1 MGSTPM
7 NNNKMLA
14 SYVFSAKYSKYMP
27 ELLRRETY
35 EEAMDRY
42 VDMLL
47 RKFPYLD
54 RELEECRISLKAKK
68 LVGSQRG
75 VQFGGVGVET
85 NNLRLYNCSTIHI
98 DRVRAFSETLYLL
111 LCGCGVGFSVQKHHI
126 EKLPELKLNNKVYYH
141 AVGDSIEGWA
151 VAAEALFNAYLS
163 GGSYPN
169 FDFSGVRPKGAAISH
184 GGKAPGPEPLK
195 LALSKCDAILRNALG
210 RKLKPIEA
218 FDCCMHLSD
227 AVVSGGI
234 RRSAALTLFSIDD
247 EEMLTAKTGNW
258 FIDNPQ
264 RGRANISALISPDT
278 TEEQFKAIFSSTRQ
292 FGEPGFLFLNSSEH
306 LLNPCVSGDTLV
318 LTTDG
323 YKRIDSLVGKK
334 TELVLDPRFGKGK
347 TGWTTDRGA
356 FVTGVKQLY
365 RLDTDEGYTVELTAE
380 HQVMTARGWVEA
392 QHLVAGDKIHLVN
405 SVQEQCLTTFTSLT
419 PTRIDTVYDLT
430 QPDTSSFIANGL
442 VVHNCAEVAMCPVLV
457 KDPTGDIVE
466 DYTLELVDP
475 KNRSYFEDLGYTFES
490 GVSLCNLTE
499 INMTKVTSIEDF
511 YECCRLASIL
521 GTLQASY
528 TDFKYL
534 GGASKHI
541 VEREALLGVSI
552 TGVFSNTMFNSDEI
566 MNKGAAI
573 VASTNV
579 QYANTIGI
587 KEASRTTLI
596 KPSGTASIVLESAPG
611 IHPWHA
617 AKYIRRVQADAFEP
631 LYKYVEAIQPQRC
644 FKSVWGGEHAR
655 VIAFACEAPE
665 GAVVKSDINAV
676 EHLSII
682 KRVNKEWVRPGTL
695 HPNRLEGAYHNVSCT
710 VTVRPD
716 EWDLVADYLFHNRAF
731 FTGVSLLG
739 GSGDYDYEQAPL
751 QEVTSSDTWKDNEVQ
766 RSYTLELW
774 NKLSVL
780 PDIDL
785 SQCVELED
793 TTEQIQAVA
802 CAGGQCDITFAM
814 PHMEDEPA
822 EQVATDAPEEVSLE
836 TKHALNLLIE
846 VAKPLLRESTKIMDE
861 LSALLRKYL

>member
-126 EKLPELKLNNKVYYH
+126 EKLPELQLNNKVYYH

-151 VAAEALFNAYLS
+151 VAAEALFNAYLN

-195 LALSKCDAILRNALG
+195 LALSKCDTILRNALG

-306 LLNPCVSGDTLV
+306 LLNPC
-318 LTTDG
+318 
-323 YKRIDSLVGKK
+323 
-334 TELVLDPRFGKGK
+334 
-347 TGWTTDRGA
+347 
-356 FVTGVKQLY
+356 
-365 RLDTDEGYTVELTAE
+365 
-380 HQVMTARGWVEA
+380 
-392 QHLVAGDKIHLVN
+392 
-405 SVQEQCLTTFTSLT
+405 
-419 PTRIDTVYDLT
+419 
-430 QPDTSSFIANGL
+430 
-442 VVHNCAEVAMCPVLV
+442 AEVAMCPVLV

-499 INMTKVTSIEDF
+499 INMTKVTSVEDF

-579 QYANTIGI
+579 KYANTIGI